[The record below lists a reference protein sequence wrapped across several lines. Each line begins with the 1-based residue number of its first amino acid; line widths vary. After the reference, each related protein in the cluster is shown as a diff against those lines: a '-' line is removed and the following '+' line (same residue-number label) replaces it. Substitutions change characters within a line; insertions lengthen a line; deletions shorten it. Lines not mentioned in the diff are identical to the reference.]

1 MWAMRVS
8 CQINPFHDIGL
19 PQPSHAADLRAR
31 RIGLVW
37 KGYSFMKVA
46 DLIYG
51 DRCAKSSKTST
62 RGLEYLHA
70 SQRHEMH

>member
-1 MWAMRVS
+1 
-8 CQINPFHDIGL
+8 
-19 PQPSHAADLRAR
+19 
-31 RIGLVW
+31 
-37 KGYSFMKVA
+37 MKVA

-62 RGLEYLHA
+62 RELEYLHA